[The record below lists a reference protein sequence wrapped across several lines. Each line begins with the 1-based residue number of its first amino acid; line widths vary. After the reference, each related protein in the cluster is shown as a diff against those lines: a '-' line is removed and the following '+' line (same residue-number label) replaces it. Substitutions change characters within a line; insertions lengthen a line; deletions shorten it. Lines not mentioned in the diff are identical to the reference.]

1 MWEIRKLRAFI
12 DQQEAREYLH
22 LTRVVSMGFN
32 GGDGAKDFVN
42 ELARRA
48 FPKPPPLE
56 KSKRKLKRNW
66 IKEMLSRAN

>member
-1 MWEIRKLRAFI
+1 MRAFI

-48 FPKPPPLE
+48 FPKPAPIE
-56 KSKRKLKRNW
+56 KPKIKRARNW
-66 IKEMLSRAN
+66 IREMLSRAT